1 MNRLSLP
8 RALIGVLLSAAAAG
22 TFIASMPWLRAYQVS
37 LAPLLLLLSAVAP
50 VLISVVVSRSL
61 RFAAGVSYAASLT
74 GLVALLSVS
83 NEFDFSSVW
92 NGLVHVPAQLLTE
105 TLPLAGGS
113 YLMAAPIVLTWL
125 CGALSAELL
134 VRPVSPSAFGPGVPV
149 VFFVLA
155 FAATTSA
162 PAGPTIAEGA
172 GLFGALVVGALAR
185 QGLIDAQVA
194 HAEAGVAGVAG
205 GEGPS
210 ARRAGRR
217 YGSLR
222 RAVSGI
228 AMAALL
234 VAALAIGVSRVPG
247 LVNKP
252 AALTRSTKLLS
263 ATVVDPLDALA
274 SLRSSDPAAPPRL
287 LFKVQVER
295 PWSGYLSLAVL
306 DNYDGDIWTSSA
318 TFRPTGGRVPSS
330 ATASPNEPA
339 SQIVLQRY
347 TLQRPTGLPFLP
359 AMDRPVEVDGL
370 SVDADASTGML
381 AASPSLPASYSVLSR
396 VPAATA
402 RGVGIA
408 NLIGLGTAVPGG
420 DSAVYTEL
428 PAGSVSDVAAAVRFA
443 VSLTGLAA
451 RPSLGFLE
459 DVDFSLRDRERRVVP
474 PRSTGPLSNPAAL
487 AGTSLAQVMN
497 AVTVDHAATPEQFA
511 TFFAV
516 VARYL
521 GVPVRVVTGFR
532 APSAAGA
539 SAPLPLGRYDLT
551 NRDAWTWDEV
561 PVVGYG
567 WVVVDATPVLTTADP
582 SAPSEQVKAVPRAQA
597 KQATALPGKGAA
609 HAIAKPVNVKLT
621 LPLHLDW
628 PLVFGAGVPAAIILA
643 LLIGGLGVPA
653 LRRRLRRLARHRLDD
668 PALLAAGAWLELLD
682 GLSRLGVEVPSSAT
696 STDVAI
702 QVADRFG
709 EDLAPAVELV
719 GTLADQALYSTELP
733 VDPESARAAWES
745 QRRLYRSVRQSVP
758 GRDRAHALLLV
769 GTAPGRPADEGP
781 R

>member
-1 MNRLSLP
+1 MTRLSLP
-8 RALIGVLLSAAAAG
+8 RFLVGVLLSAAAAG

-37 LAPLLLLLSAVAP
+37 LAPLLLALAAVAP
-50 VLISVVVSRSL
+50 VLISVIVSRAL

-74 GLVALLSVS
+74 GLVALLSIS
-83 NEFDFSSVW
+83 NEFDFNSIW

-113 YLMAAPIVLTWL
+113 YLMAAPIVLSWL
-125 CGALSAELL
+125 CAALSAELL
-134 VRPVSPSAFGPGVPV
+134 LRPASPSAVGPGVPV
-149 VFFVLA
+149 LFFVLA

-172 GLFGALVVGALAR
+172 GLFGALAVGALAR
-185 QGLIDAQVA
+185 QGVIDAQVA
-194 HAEAGVAGVAG
+194 HADAGGAG
-205 GEGPS
+205 GEEYS
-210 ARRAGRR
+210 ASRSRRR
-217 YGSLR
+217 YSSLR
-222 RAVSGI
+222 RAVSGT

-234 VAALAIGVSRVPG
+234 VVALAIGVSRVPD

-252 AALTRSTKLLS
+252 AALTRSTQLLS

-274 SLRSSDPAAPPRL
+274 SLRRSDPAAPPL
-287 LFKVQVER
+287 TLFKVQVEQ
-295 PWSGYLSLAVL
+295 PWSGYMSLAVL
-306 DNYDGDIWTSSA
+306 NNYDGDIWTTSA
-318 TFRPTGGRVPSS
+318 TFRPTGGRVPSPS
-330 ATASPNEPA
+330 TASSNEPG
-339 SQIVLQRY
+339 SQVVTQRY
-347 TLQRPTGLPFLP
+347 TLQRAIGLPYLP
-359 AMDRPVEVDGL
+359 VLDRPVQVDGL

-381 AASPSLPASYSVLSR
+381 AALPSLPASYSVLSR
-396 VPAATA
+396 VPAVTA
-402 RGVGIA
+402 RDVGTA
-408 NLIGLGTAVPGG
+408 NLIALGAAVPGG
-420 DSAVYTEL
+420 DNPEYTEL
-428 PAGSVSDVAAAVRFA
+428 PPGSVSDVAAAVRFA
-443 VSLTGLAA
+443 VSLTGLQA

-532 APSAAGA
+532 APSAANT
-539 SAPLPLGRYDLT
+539 SVTLAPGKYELT

-582 SAPSEQVKAVPRAQA
+582 SAPSEPVKASPRAQA

-609 HAIAKPVNVKLT
+609 HAIAKPVNVRLT

-628 PLVFGAGVPAAIILA
+628 ALVFGAGLPAAIVLA

-668 PALLAAGAWLELLD
+668 PVLLATGAWLELLD
-682 GLSRLGVEVPSSAT
+682 GLSRLGVEVPTSAT
-696 STDVAI
+696 STNVAA

-709 EDLAPAVELV
+709 EDLGPAVELV

-733 VDPESARAAWES
+733 VDPESARLAWQS
-745 QRRLYRSVRQSVP
+745 QRRLYRSVRHSVP

-769 GTAPGRPADEGP
+769 GTAPGRPEDGGP

>member
-1 MNRLSLP
+1 MSRLSLH
-8 RALIGVLLSAAAAG
+8 RALIGVLLAAAAAG
-22 TFIASMPWLRAYQVS
+22 TLFASMPWLRAYQVS
-37 LAPLLLLLSAVAP
+37 LAPLLLVLSAALP
-50 VLISVVVSRSL
+50 VLISVIVSRAL

-74 GLVALLSVS
+74 GLVALLAI
-83 NEFDFSSVW
+83 SSIW
-92 NGLVHVPAQLLTE
+92 DGLVHVPAQLLTE

-125 CGALSAELL
+125 CGTLSAELL
-134 VRPVSPSAFGPGVPV
+134 LRPASPSAVGPGVPV
-149 VFFVLA
+149 LFFVLA
-155 FAATTSA
+155 FAATTSG
-162 PAGPTIAEGA
+162 PAGATIAEGA
-172 GLFGALVVGALAR
+172 GLFGAFVVGALAR
-185 QGLIDAQVA
+185 QGLIDAQIA
-194 HAEAGVAGVAG
+194 HAEAGGTG
-205 GEGPS
+205 GEAAAAS
-210 ARRAGRR
+210 RARRRR
-217 YGSLR
+217 SSLR
-222 RAVSGI
+222 RAISGT

-234 VAALAIGVSRVPG
+234 IVALAIGVSRVPA

-252 AALTRSTKLLS
+252 SALTRSTQLLS
-263 ATVVDPLDALA
+263 STVVDPLDALA
-274 SLRSSDPAAPPRL
+274 SLRSSDPTGLPRS
-287 LFKVQVER
+287 LFSVQVQG
-295 PWSGYLSLAVL
+295 PWSGYMSMAVL

-330 ATASPNEPA
+330 GTASSSEPG
-339 SQIVLQRY
+339 SKIVLQRY
-347 TLQRPTGLPFLP
+347 RLRHSIGLPFLP
-359 AMDRPVEVDGL
+359 VLDRPVQVDGL
-370 SVDADASTGML
+370 SVDADPSSGML
-381 AASPSLPASYSVLSR
+381 AASPALPASYSVLSR

-402 RGVGIA
+402 TGIGTA
-408 NLIGLGTAVPGG
+408 NVIALGAAVPGG
-420 DSAVYTEL
+420 DSPEYTEL
-428 PAGSVSDVAAAVRFA
+428 PPGSVSDVAAAVGFA
-443 VSLTGLAA
+443 VSLAGLQAT
-451 RPSLGFLE
+451 PSLAFLE
-459 DVDFSLRDRERRVVP
+459 DVGSSLRDRERRVVP
-474 PRSTGPLSNPAAL
+474 RRSTGALSNPAAL

-532 APSAAGA
+532 APSAANT
-539 SAPLPLGRYDLT
+539 SLPLPAGQYELT

-582 SAPSEQVKAVPRAQA
+582 SAPSEQVKAAPRAQA

-628 PLVFGAGVPAAIILA
+628 PLVFGAGLPAAIVLV

-653 LRRRLRRLARHRLDD
+653 LRRRLRRLARHQLDD
-668 PALLAAGAWLELLD
+668 PALLATGAWLELLD

-696 STDVAI
+696 SSDVAA

-709 EDLAPAVELV
+709 EDLGPAVRLV

-733 VDPESARAAWES
+733 VDPESARLAWES
-745 QRRLYRSVRQSVP
+745 QRRLYRSVRHFVP

-769 GTAPGRPADEGP
+769 GTAPGRPVDEGP

>member
-1 MNRLSLP
+1 MSRRSLH
-8 RALIGVLLSAAAAG
+8 RALIGVLLAAAAAG
-22 TFIASMPWLRAYQVS
+22 TLFASMPWLRAYQVS
-37 LAPLLLLLSAVAP
+37 LAPLLLVLSAALP
-50 VLISVVVSRSL
+50 VLISVIVSRAL

-74 GLVALLSVS
+74 GLVALLAIS
-83 NEFDFSSVW
+83 NEFNFNSIWD
-92 NGLVHVPAQLLTE
+92 GLVHVPAQLLTE

-125 CGALSAELL
+125 CGTLSAELL
-134 VRPVSPSAFGPGVPV
+134 LRPASPSAVGPGVPV
-149 VFFVLA
+149 IFFVLA
-155 FAATTSA
+155 FAATTSG
-162 PAGPTIAEGA
+162 PAGATIAEGA
-172 GLFGALVVGALAR
+172 GLFGAFVVGALAR
-185 QGLIDAQVA
+185 QGLIDAQIA
-194 HAEAGVAGVAG
+194 HAEAGGTG
-205 GEGPS
+205 GEGAAAS
-210 ARRAGRR
+210 RARRRR
-217 YGSLR
+217 SSLR
-222 RAVSGI
+222 RAISGT

-234 VAALAIGVSRVPG
+234 IVALAIGVSRVPA

-252 AALTRSTKLLS
+252 SALTRSTQLLS
-263 ATVVDPLDALA
+263 STVVDPLDALA
-274 SLRSSDPAAPPRL
+274 SLRSSDPTGLPRS
-287 LFKVQVER
+287 LFSVQVQG
-295 PWSGYLSLAVL
+295 PWSGYMSMAVL

-330 ATASPNEPA
+330 GTASSSEPG
-339 SQIVLQRY
+339 SKIVLQRY
-347 TLQRPTGLPFLP
+347 RLRHSIGLPFLP
-359 AMDRPVEVDGL
+359 VLDRPVQVDGL
-370 SVDADASTGML
+370 SVDADPSSGML
-381 AASPSLPASYSVLSR
+381 AASPALPASYSVLSR

-402 RGVGIA
+402 TGIGTA
-408 NLIGLGTAVPGG
+408 NVIALGAAVPGG
-420 DSAVYTEL
+420 DSPEYTEL
-428 PAGSVSDVAAAVRFA
+428 PPGSVSDVAAAVGFA
-443 VSLTGLAA
+443 VSLAGLQAT
-451 RPSLGFLE
+451 PSLAFLE
-459 DVDFSLRDRERRVVP
+459 DVDSSLRDRERRVVP
-474 PRSTGPLSNPAAL
+474 RRSTGALSNPAAL

-532 APSAAGA
+532 APSAANT
-539 SAPLPLGRYDLT
+539 SLPLPAGQYELT

-582 SAPSEQVKAVPRAQA
+582 SAPSEQVKAAPRAQA

-628 PLVFGAGVPAAIILA
+628 PLVFGAGLPAAIVLV

-653 LRRRLRRLARHRLDD
+653 LRRRLRRLARHQLDD
-668 PALLAAGAWLELLD
+668 PALLATGAWLELLD

-696 STDVAI
+696 SSDVAA

-709 EDLAPAVELV
+709 EDLGPAVRLV

-733 VDPESARAAWES
+733 VDPESARLAWES
-745 QRRLYRSVRQSVP
+745 QRRLYRSVRHFVP

-769 GTAPGRPADEGP
+769 GTAPGRPVDEGP

>member
-1 MNRLSLP
+1 MTRLSLP
-8 RALIGVLLSAAAAG
+8 RFLVGVLLSAAAAG

-37 LAPLLLLLSAVAP
+37 LAPLLLALSAAAP
-50 VLISVVVSRSL
+50 VVISVIVSRAL

-74 GLVALLSVS
+74 GLVALLAVS
-83 NEFDFSSVW
+83 NEFDFNSIW

-125 CGALSAELL
+125 CAALSAELL
-134 VRPVSPSAFGPGVPV
+134 LRPVSPSALGPGVPV
-149 VFFVLA
+149 LFFVIA

-185 QGLIDAQVA
+185 QGVIDAQVA
-194 HAEAGVAGVAG
+194 HAEAGR
-205 GEGPS
+205 EGLS
-210 ARRAGRR
+210 ESRSRRRHS
-217 YGSLR
+217 SLR
-222 RAVSGI
+222 RAVSGT
-228 AMAALL
+228 AMAAVL
-234 VAALAIGVSRVPG
+234 VVALAVGVSHVPD
-247 LVNKP
+247 LADKP

-274 SLRSSDPAAPPRL
+274 SLRRSDPGGPPHT

-295 PWSGYLSLAVL
+295 PWSGYMSLAVL

-330 ATASPNEPA
+330 STASPNEPG
-339 SQIVLQRY
+339 SQVVTQRY
-347 TLQRPTGLPFLP
+347 TLQHGIGLPFLP
-359 AMDRPVEVDGL
+359 VLDRPVQVDGL
-370 SVDADASTGML
+370 SVDADPITGML
-381 AASPSLPASYSVLSR
+381 AASPSLPASYSVSSE
-396 VPAATA
+396 VPSATA
-402 RGVGIA
+402 RGVGTA
-408 NLIGLGTAVPGG
+408 NLIASGAAVPGG
-420 DSAVYTEL
+420 DIAEYTEL
-428 PAGSVSDVAAAVRFA
+428 PPGSVSDVAAAVRFA
-443 VSLTGLAA
+443 VGLTGLQA

-459 DVDFSLRDRERRVVP
+459 DVDFSLRDREKRVVL
-474 PRSTGPLSNPAAL
+474 RSTGLSSNPAAL

-516 VARYL
+516 VGRYL

-532 APSAAGA
+532 APSAANTAG
-539 SAPLPLGRYDLT
+539 PLPPGDYELT
-551 NRDAWTWDEV
+551 NRDAWTWDEL
-561 PVVGYG
+561 PVAGYG
-567 WVVVDATPVLTTADP
+567 WVVVDPTPVLTTADP
-582 SAPSEQVKAVPRAQA
+582 SAPAEPVKAAPRSQA
-597 KQATALPGKGAA
+597 KQATALPGNGAA

-628 PLVFGAGVPAAIILA
+628 TLVFGAGLPAAIILT

-668 PALLAAGAWLELLD
+668 PALLATGAWLELLD

-696 STDVAI
+696 STDVTA
-702 QVADRFG
+702 QVTDLFG
-709 EDLAPAVELV
+709 EDLGPAVQLV

-733 VDPESARAAWES
+733 VDPEAARLAWES
-745 QRRLYRSVRQSVP
+745 QRRLYRSVRHSLP

-769 GTAPGRPADEGP
+769 GTSPGRPEDGAS